1 MEFKSMGSKMQFYR
15 KRARISQ
22 EQLAE
27 EIEVSRNYISAIERG
42 VKTPSLE
49 TFIKISNVLG
59 VSADI
64 LLEGLIDNAYEVR
77 ASILADQIS
86 QLVVDDQERV
96 LNVVEAM
103 VK

>member
-15 KRARISQ
+15 KRAGFSQ
-22 EQLAE
+22 EKLAE

-59 VSADI
+59 VSSDI

-77 ASILADQIS
+77 ASILSDQIA